1 MTADLL
7 PLLLALAAAVL
18 FAIGAQLQNLGLAH
32 IDSRAGAMCS
42 IGSSA
47 LAYWAA
53 APFFI
58 EPAWLLHPAVLI
70 LAGIGLFR
78 PAISAN
84 LAILGMRYLGP
95 TLAST
100 LASTSP
106 LFGVMFGI
114 LWLGEAL
121 TWPVALGTLG
131 IVAAVVVLSLRRGGG
146 LAGGWPLWSLALPV
160 GAAMLRAFAHVL
172 TKFGMF
178 YIPSAFFAG
187 LAGFT
192 VSALVTL
199 AVHKVRAEPMAV
211 PWRTA
216 GPWWFIAAGLAHA
229 LAALCLNSGLRLGQV
244 VVVLPIV
251 AASPIFSLLLS
262 LLLFRRE
269 RFSARVVAAVFI
281 VVGAVVLIA
290 VNR

>member
-7 PLLLALAAAVL
+7 PVLLALAAAVL

-32 IDSRAGAMCS
+32 VDSRAGAMCS
-42 IGSSA
+42 ICSSA

-53 APFFI
+53 APFALTL
-58 EPAWLLHPAVLI
+58 AWLWHPAVLL

-78 PAISAN
+78 PAFSAN

-106 LFGVMFGI
+106 FFGVMFGI

-121 TWPVALGTLG
+121 SWPVALGTLG
-131 IVAAVVVLSLRRGGG
+131 IVAAVALLSLRRGGS
-146 LAGGWPLWSLALPV
+146 LATGWPLWSLALPV
-160 GAAMLRAFAHVL
+160 GAAALRALAHVL
-172 TKFGMF
+172 TKLGMV

-199 AVHKVRAEPMAV
+199 AVHKVRAEPMAI
-211 PWRTA
+211 PWRTS
-216 GPWWFIAAGLAHA
+216 GPWWFVTAGLAHA
-229 LAALCLNSGLRLGQV
+229 LAALCLNTGLRLGQV

-262 LLLFRRE
+262 VLLFRRE
-269 RFSARVVAAVFI
+269 RFTPRVVGAVFVVVAAV
-281 VVGAVVLIA
+281 ALIA
-290 VNR
+290 LNR

>member
-1 MTADLL
+1 MADVL
-7 PLLLALAAAVL
+7 PVLLALAAAVL
-18 FAIGAQLQNLGLAH
+18 FAVGAQLQNLGLAH

-42 IGSSA
+42 ICTSA
-47 LAYWAA
+47 LAYWAV
-53 APFFI
+53 APFFVDW
-58 EPAWLLHPAVLI
+58 AWFLHPALLI

-106 LFGVMFGI
+106 LFGVLFGI
-114 LWLGEAL
+114 FWLGETL

-131 IVAAVVVLSLRRGGG
+131 IVGAVVLLSLRRGGR
-146 LAGGWPLWSLALPV
+146 LASGWPLWSLALPV
-160 GAAMLRAFAHVL
+160 GAAMLRALAHVL
-172 TKFGMF
+172 TKLGML
-178 YIPSAFFAG
+178 YIPSAYFAG

-199 AVHKVRAEPMAV
+199 AVHKVRAEPVAI
-211 PWRTA
+211 PWRSA
-216 GPWWFIAAGLAHA
+216 GPWWFVAGGLTHA
-229 LAALCLNSGLRLGQV
+229 LAALALNTGLKLGQV

-251 AASPIFSLLLS
+251 AASPIFSLLLG
-262 LLLFRRE
+262 LWLFRRE
-269 RFSARVVAAVFI
+269 RFTPRLVAAVL
-281 VVGAVVLIA
+281 VVVAAVVLIA
-290 VNR
+290 LNR